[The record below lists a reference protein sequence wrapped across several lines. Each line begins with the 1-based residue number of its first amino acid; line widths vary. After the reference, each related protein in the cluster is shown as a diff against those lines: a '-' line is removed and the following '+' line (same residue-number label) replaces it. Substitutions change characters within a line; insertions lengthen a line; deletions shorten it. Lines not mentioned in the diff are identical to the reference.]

1 MRKTGAFLTV
11 VATMGFCY
19 LYLYKR
25 FEPEHVHHPRE
36 HSEQS
41 DSEKKRDL
49 CAANNR
55 CDHGFCIVRFDR
67 PICICDE
74 GWSGPTCSWELNE
87 CNSNPCHHG
96 KCFDGVNSYTCEC
109 QEGWIGTNCEKDINQ
124 KEDPPVKLAPV
135 AESEESDEDEDVE
148 HVQAKRMSVLNDYC
162 KRYPE
167 KSNEYPSKHTLGQ
180 LIVNDKYNILYC
192 FVPKTGCTTTKLV
205 FYNLEMGTNHT
216 LNTVEVHK
224 YNFTFLD
231 QYSSEE
237 IEHRLRNYYKFIV
250 VRDPLERLLSAW
262 RDKFVHGRDLL
273 TEKFQDMW
281 STIENKTDEYDAIR
295 DVPFKAFLKAV
306 SMDKKKWH
314 NAHWEPA
321 YKLCSPCQVK
331 FDFVAHTD
339 TLAEDFP
346 LFFQKVGITGKDSFL
361 PQKKQTR
368 GGKFLAEDYK
378 VIPLDDMRVIWSMF
392 KPDFDMFGYSF
403 EDDINGLLRTKPKDA
418 K

>member
-25 FEPEHVHHPRE
+25 LEPTHVHRARKHD
-36 HSEQS
+36 Q
-41 DSEKKRDL
+41 DL
-49 CAANNR
+49 CETQNP
-55 CDHGFCIVRFDR
+55 CEHGFCVVRFDK
-67 PICICDE
+67 PICVCED
-74 GWSGPTCSWELNE
+74 GWTGPSCS
-87 CNSNPCHHG
+87 
-96 KCFDGVNSYTCEC
+96 V
-109 QEGWIGTNCEKDINQ
+109 
-124 KEDPPVKLAPV
+124 
-135 AESEESDEDEDVE
+135 DVFIPLDL
-148 HVQAKRMSVLNDYC
+148 VLVLFTFQ
-162 KRYPE
+162 
-167 KSNEYPSKHTLGQ
+167 EYPSKHTLGQ

-216 LNTVEVHK
+216 MNTIEVHK
-224 YNFTFLD
+224 HNFTYLD
-231 QYSSEE
+231 QYSDEE
-237 IEHRLRNYYKFIV
+237 IEQRLRNYQKFIV

-281 STIENKTDEYDAIR
+281 STIENKTSEYDIIR
-295 DVPFKAFLKAV
+295 NVPFKAFLKAV
-306 SMDKKKWH
+306 AMDKHKWK

-346 LFFQKVGITGKDSFL
+346 LFFQKVGITGKDGFL

-368 GGKFLAEDYK
+368 GGKFLAEDYR
-378 VIPLDDMRVIWSMF
+378 VIPLEDMRAIWSMF

-403 EDDINGLLRTKPKDA
+403 EEDINGLLQTKNKN
-418 K
+418 

>member
-25 FEPEHVHHPRE
+25 LEPTHVHRARKHD
-36 HSEQS
+36 QG
-41 DSEKKRDL
+41 DTNL
-49 CAANNR
+49 CETQNP
-55 CDHGFCIVRFDR
+55 CEHGFCVVRFDK
-67 PICICDE
+67 PICVCED
-74 GWSGPTCSWELNE
+74 GWTGPSCSVEFNE
-87 CNSNPCHHG
+87 CQSNPCHHG

-109 QEGWIGTNCEKDINQ
+109 KEGWIGTNCEKDIRPKQELPSNVIAPPELIPGN
-124 KEDPPVKLAPV
+124 KEEDS
-135 AESEESDEDEDVE
+135 SEAVQSE
-148 HVQAKRMSVLNDYC
+148 QAKRMSVLNNYC
-162 KRYPE
+162 SRYPE
-167 KSNEYPSKHTLGQ
+167 KSLEYPSKHTLGQ

-216 LNTVEVHK
+216 MNTIEVHK
-224 YNFTFLD
+224 HNFTYLD
-231 QYSSEE
+231 QYSDEE
-237 IEHRLRNYYKFIV
+237 IEQRLRNYQKFIV

-281 STIENKTDEYDAIR
+281 STIENKTSEYDIIR
-295 DVPFKAFLKAV
+295 NVPFKAFLKAV
-306 SMDKKKWH
+306 AMDKHKWK

-346 LFFQKVGITGKDSFL
+346 LFFQKVGITGKDGFL

-368 GGKFLAEDYK
+368 GGKFLAEDYR
-378 VIPLDDMRVIWSMF
+378 VIPLEDMRAIWSMF

-403 EDDINGLLRTKPKDA
+403 EEDINGLLQTKNKN
-418 K
+418 

>member
-11 VATMGFCY
+11 VVTMAFCY

-25 FEPEHVHHPRE
+25 FEPSHVHHARKDDKGDTDKNTE
-36 HSEQS
+36 S
-41 DSEKKRDL
+41 DL
-49 CAANNR
+49 CAASP
-55 CDHGFCIVRFDR
+55 CEHGFCVVRFDR
-67 PICICDE
+67 PTCICEE
-74 GWSGPTCSWELNE
+74 GWTGPSCSWEQNE
-87 CNSNPCHHG
+87 CHSNPCHHG
-96 KCFDGVNSYTCEC
+96 KCVDGVSSYTCEC
-109 QEGWIGTNCEKDINQ
+109 ADGWIGTNCEQDIRPKQ
-124 KEDPPVKLAPV
+124 EPPQKLAPAAV
-135 AESEESDEDEDVE
+135 PEDDDSAEDVE
-148 HVQAKRMSVLNDYC
+148 HGQAKRMSVLNDYC
-162 KRYPE
+162 SRYPT
-167 KSNEYPSKHTLGQ
+167 KSSEYPSKHTLGQ

-205 FYNLEMGTNHT
+205 FYNLEKGTNHT

-231 QYSSEE
+231 QYSDEE
-237 IEHRLRNYYKFIV
+237 IQQRLKNYRKFIV

-281 STIENKTDEYDAIR
+281 STIENKTDSEYDKLR
-295 DVPFKAFLKAV
+295 NVPFKAFLKAV
-306 SMDKKKWH
+306 AMDQKKWH

-346 LFFQKVGITGKDSFL
+346 LFFKKIGITGKDSFL
-361 PQKKQTR
+361 PKKRQTR
-368 GGKFLAEDYK
+368 GGKFLSEDYK
-378 VIPLDDMRVIWSMF
+378 VISFEDMREIWTMF

-403 EDDINGLLRTKPKDA
+403 EEDITGLLRTKNTK
-418 K
+418 